1 MTDATRFPAIVV
13 EELIGAVPTLI
24 DRTRAQVELTQ
35 YMIGHL
41 PCLARRATSAAHD
54 PSTTSPGGPGRD
66 GAADSVSGSGAGATV
81 HELRPT
87 AAPAGTDS
95 ATVPAGPDVGQL
107 AIPDYDSLAAS
118 QVVPRL
124 ASLDADELADVGAYE
139 RSHRGRQTILN
150 RVRQLQAA
158 GER

>member
-41 PCLARRATSAAHD
+41 PCLARRATWSKD
-54 PSTTSPGGPGRD
+54 R
-66 GAADSVSGSGAGATV
+66 GAGATV

-124 ASLDADELADVGAYE
+124 ASLDPDELADVGAYE

>member
-1 MTDATRFPAIVV
+1 MAESTSFPAIVV
-13 EELIGAVPTLI
+13 EELVGAVPSLI
-24 DRTRAQVELTQ
+24 ERTRAQVDLTQ
-35 YMIGHL
+35 RLIGRL
-41 PCLARRATSAAHD
+41 PCLLRRMSPAPSDTTRRPVAPDTAGNARSITVDDSADAI
-54 PSTTSPGGPGRD
+54 
-66 GAADSVSGSGAGATV
+66 
-81 HELRPT
+81 HELHPTPT
-87 AAPAGTDS
+87 AGSADAVPTGPAVS
-95 ATVPAGPDVGQL
+95 EL

-124 ASLDADELADVGAYE
+124 SSLDADELDDVGAYE